1 MASLDLLS
9 WIWHHILLIV
19 FASTL
24 NFFIATWLKPGLRSL
39 PGPWLAKFSDI
50 WRYYDVAKGR
60 SDITLYKLHQKH
72 GDYVRL
78 GPSAVSVKNIEVLKT
93 IYGINSGYAKV
104 YILML

>member
-1 MASLDLLS
+1 MAVLGLLS
-9 WIWHHILLIV
+9 FIWHHLVLIV
-19 FASTL
+19 VTSTL
-24 NFFIATWLKPGLRSL
+24 NVLAAIWLRPGLRSV
-39 PGPWLAKFSDI
+39 PGPFLAKFSDI

-78 GPSAVSVKNIEVLKT
+78 GPSAVSVNNVDVLKM

-104 YILML
+104 CILML